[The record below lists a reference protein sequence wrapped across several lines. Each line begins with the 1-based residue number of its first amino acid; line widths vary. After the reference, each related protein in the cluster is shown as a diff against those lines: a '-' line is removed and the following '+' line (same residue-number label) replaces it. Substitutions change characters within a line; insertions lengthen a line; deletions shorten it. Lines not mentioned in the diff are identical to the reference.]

1 MRPDFVKSE
10 ETLAAIPTS
19 RRMLYVALSVTLG
32 FLGFVVLA
40 EIFLRLLPVNEG
52 LRTQAVNA
60 TNPVY
65 RFEPNRLSTWSRG
78 WNFPITNK
86 VRVNNDGFVNDEDYI
101 TDGARPLLAVVGDS
115 YIEAAMVPFKET
127 VQGRLSKSVGQ
138 QGRVYSFAA
147 SGAGLA
153 QYLVWAAYAR
163 DKYKPDAFVFLHIS
177 NDLDESL
184 IHRGRSPG
192 FHHFERL
199 PDDRALV
206 RRVDYEPTLIR
217 RLARHSALAMYLIT
231 NVKIESVL
239 KLNLQYLG
247 ANERRWAANI
257 PYEALG
263 QEYDDYRWAV
273 RSFLDALPEATGL
286 PPERVVIAMDG
297 AREAIY
303 DASQKEQLA
312 ESVWGRMRLY
322 MREQA
327 QSRGFLVIDMH
338 PVFENSYIQ
347 DGRRFEFVT
356 DTHWNGHGH
365 ALLAEA
371 IVQTDLFSRMFV
383 GVK

>member
-1 MRPDFVKSE
+1 MRPDFAKSE
-10 ETLAAIPTS
+10 ETLAAIPKS
-19 RRMLYVALSVTLG
+19 RRILYVVLSVTLG
-32 FLGFVVLA
+32 FLGFVASA

-147 SGAGLA
+147 SGAGLT

-199 PDDRALV
+199 SDDRALV

-297 AREAIY
+297 VREAIY

-371 IVQTDLFSRMFV
+371 IVRTDLFSRMFV

>member
-1 MRPDFVKSE
+1 MRPDFAKSE

-19 RRMLYVALSVTLG
+19 RRILYVVLSATLG
-32 FLGFVVLA
+32 FLGFVASA

-86 VRVNNDGFVNDEDYI
+86 VRVNNDGFVSDEDYF

-147 SGAGLA
+147 SGAGLT

-199 PDDRALV
+199 SDDRALV

-297 AREAIY
+297 VREAIY

-327 QSRGFLVIDMH
+327 QSRGFLLIDMH
-338 PVFENSYIQ
+338 PVFENSYIK
-347 DGRRFEFVT
+347 DGRRFEFAT

-371 IVQTDLFSRMFV
+371 IAQTNLFSRMFV

>member
-1 MRPDFVKSE
+1 MRPDFAKSE

-19 RRMLYVALSVTLG
+19 RRILYVVLSATLG
-32 FLGFVVLA
+32 FLGFVASA

-86 VRVNNDGFVNDEDYI
+86 VRVNNDGFVSDEDYF

-138 QGRVYSFAA
+138 RGRVYSFAA
-147 SGAGLA
+147 SGAGLT

-199 PDDRALV
+199 SDDRALV

-297 AREAIY
+297 VREAIY

-327 QSRGFLVIDMH
+327 QSRGFLLIDMH